1 MSYRETFTSLVFAMQ
16 DALQRAWLMQ
26 QNYEVR
32 TENGDPVYT
41 AKAQSLQHVEGIDD
55 FNDLDFMVLAEDIIE
70 AQELE
75 NTFEPKSDYT
85 VVWVP

>member
-1 MSYRETFTSLVFAMQ
+1 MSYRETFPSLVFAIQ
-16 DALQRAWLMQ
+16 DALLRAWLMQ

-41 AKAQSLQHVEGIDD
+41 AKAQSLQYVEGIDD
-55 FNDLDFMVLAEDIIE
+55 FNDLDFMALAEDIIE
-70 AQELE
+70 AQELDE
-75 NTFEPKSDYT
+75 TFDSESDYT